1 MRLGI
6 FAKTFAG
13 EAPGDVLAAAAGA
26 GYEAVQYNMACSG
39 LGALP
44 REVPEAVAA
53 EVRRASEATGVGL
66 AAVSATYNMIHP
78 DPGLRAA
85 GRAAF
90 EAIAGAARTMGTS
103 LVTVCTGSRDAEDQW
118 RHHPDNDRPEAWDDL
133 LAEMRLLLPIAARH
147 GVDIGVE
154 PETANVVSSA
164 RRARDL
170 LDALGHDRLGIV
182 LDPANLFETEREFRG
197 GAVVDEALD
206 LLSDRLVMVHA
217 KDRDAEGR
225 FVPAGSG
232 VVGFPRLLAALGRA
246 GFDGPVVTHGLTAAE
261 APGVAR
267 VLRGCLDR
275 AG

>member
-13 EAPGDVLAAAAGA
+13 ESPQAVLAAAAGA
-26 GYEAVQYNMACSG
+26 GYEVVQYNLACSG
-39 LGALP
+39 LVALP
-44 REVPEAVAA
+44 LNVPEEVAA
-53 EVRRASEATGVGL
+53 EVRRACEATGVGL

-78 DPGLRAA
+78 DPAAREA

-90 EAIAGAARTMGTS
+90 AAIAGAARAMGTS
-103 LVTVCTGSRDAEDQW
+103 LVTVCTGSRDAQDQW

-133 LAEMRLLLPIAARH
+133 LAEMRLLLPLAERH
-147 GVDIGVE
+147 GVTIGVE

-170 LDALGHDRLGIV
+170 IDALGDGRLGIV
-182 LDPANLFETEREFRG
+182 LDPANLVETAAEFRG

-206 LLSDRLVMVHA
+206 LLSDRIVMVHA
-217 KDRDAEGR
+217 KDRGADGR
-225 FVPAGSG
+225 VVPAGTG
-232 VVGFPRLLAALGRA
+232 VVDFARLLASLRRA
-246 GFDGPVVTHGLTAAE
+246 GFSGPVVTHGLSAAE

-267 VLRGCLDR
+267 VLRGLLDR

>member
-13 EAPGDVLAAAAGA
+13 ENPRDVLAAAAGA
-26 GYEAVQYNMACSG
+26 GYEVVQYNMACSG

-44 REVPEAVAA
+44 REVPERAAVA
-53 EVRRASEATGVGL
+53 VRQASEATGVGL

-78 DPGLRAA
+78 DPAMREA

-90 EAIAGAARTMGTS
+90 AAVAGAARLMGTS
-103 LVTVCTGSRDAEDQW
+103 LVTVCTGSRDIQDQW
-118 RHHPDNDRPEAWDDL
+118 RRHPDNDRPEAWDDL
-133 LAEMRLLLPIAARH
+133 LAEMRLLLPIAERH
-147 GVDIGVE
+147 DVTIGVE
-154 PETANVVSSA
+154 PEAANVVSSA

-170 LDALGHDRLGIV
+170 LAALGHDRLGIV
-182 LDPANLFETEREFRG
+182 LDPANLFETAAQFRG
-197 GAVVDEALD
+197 GAVLDEAVD
-206 LLSDRLVMVHA
+206 LLSDRIVMVHA
-217 KDRDAEGR
+217 KDRDARGLV
-225 FVPAGSG
+225 VPAGMG
-232 VVGFPRLLAALGRA
+232 VVNLPRVLGSLRRA

-267 VLRGCLDR
+267 ALRGVLDR